1 MALGAGV
8 AIQYGYRAA
17 AIAGEVALA
26 TVAVVV

>member
-17 AIAGEVALA
+17 IAGEVALA